1 MTSKTR
7 GRQQV
12 LGNTAPLFSL
22 KRTEGVTKES
32 RRAHLQHGPLMLS
45 PHKQLDLSSLPSSLF
60 PSFVLC
66 LQFLL
71 HLILLPIL
79 SVLHYVSLC
88 TLKSLVWQAANSLHC
103 PLHIFHA
110 TASGVRIWGL
120 QKRMFCGRVS
130 PQRALKEVSIHRWG
144 TTWQQHQYPGKQH
157 MQRFLWPSLP
167 SSGRKVWRQKKG
179 LLCSVG
185 LAFYFLSSFSS
196 LKIKRVRKQEYV
208 TYFLSEV
215 SKMRTKTVLSWHVT
229 TQ

>member
-7 GRQQV
+7 GGQQV

-32 RRAHLQHGPLMLS
+32 QRAHLQHGPLMLS

-71 HLILLPIL
+71 HLFLLPIL

-120 QKRMFCGRVS
+120 QKRMFCGSQPSEGIERGQHSQMGDYLAATPVS
-130 PQRALKEVSIHRWG
+130 RKATHAEIPVA
-144 TTWQQHQYPGKQH
+144 
-157 MQRFLWPSLP
+157 FPSLI
-167 SSGRKVWRQKKG
+167 WKKSLETEERIA
-179 LLCSVG
+179 LLCG
-185 LAFYFLSSFSS
+185 FGFLFP
-196 LKIKRVRKQEYV
+196 
-208 TYFLSEV
+208 F
-215 SKMRTKTVLSWHVT
+215 
-229 TQ
+229 